1 MKKEALINKI
11 KILIEKNEKM
21 VEALKEELDFI
32 DNKEKTVDD
41 TLHVI
46 WIKGTLNALEK
57 TIEELN
63 QLLKWKIGR
72 YISQLR

>member
-63 QLLKWKIGR
+63 QLLK
-72 YISQLR
+72 

>member
-11 KILIEKNEKM
+11 KILIEKNEKR
-21 VEALKEELDFI
+21 VEAVKEELDFI
-32 DNKEKTVDD
+32 GNKEKTVDD

-63 QLLKWKIGR
+63 QLLK
-72 YISQLR
+72 